1 MAAYR
6 VHAHGSWAR
15 ALAHA
20 GHVLGRSPQASG
32 AAGGRLPQLI
42 VAVRKAA
49 LVAAVALPRLHE
61 LLAQLGLVHGHVRR
75 LQQHPC
81 QPQTFGNTTTDTAWK
96 KHIRIP
102 IQLLPLHVFRFQTPS
117 PLASSAM
124 PERVNNSGVV
134 QSIEYRVDSSSH
146 LEEVLC
152 GLQRALALVLVLVQ
166 GHPAASGRQ

>member
-96 KHIRIP
+96 NTSEYLFSCCPCMSSGSNSISTGIIRN
-102 IQLLPLHVFRFQTPS
+102 
-117 PLASSAM
+117 A
-124 PERVNNSGVV
+124 
-134 QSIEYRVDSSSH
+134 
-146 LEEVLC
+146 
-152 GLQRALALVLVLVQ
+152 
-166 GHPAASGRQ
+166 